1 MPAASQSGT
10 AVKAEAPPDSEPTL
24 TRGTDIVVAPPRLQ
38 GLPATAPTSFNFE
51 DAPVQDVV
59 NVLMRDMLHADF
71 VIHPPISGTV
81 TLATRTDVSGDQAVF
96 LLESALQA
104 NGLQMVRDP
113 RGVYHVGKPEV
124 LKGIGPAVRQMEPGK
139 VLPPGTGA
147 IVVPLQYI
155 GANEM
160 AAILKPMLPPDALLR
175 VDPVRNLLVLG
186 GSRSQAEGWLDLV
199 RTFDVNLLKG
209 MSVGIFPLK
218 YVTTKEVEA
227 ALKLLSAGTGGS
239 AGASA
244 APAQAAPGSVATA
257 LASGGL
263 GASSNSMAA
272 AASSGVNETLPL
284 FGAIRILTVERLNAV
299 MVVTPRAAY
308 LEEAKN
314 WIDSLDKPTNNSGE
328 PQLFVY
334 PVQNGNAKHLASV
347 VGGLFGGTSSGST
360 GNTGVAP
367 GLTSGSAGTTLGNN
381 SSFGN
386 SSGYGG
392 TGGLGSTSSSSLGT
406 NRSTMASANSGANVT
421 GYNLGPNVRLIAD
434 SANNAILVYAS
445 RADFNKIETAL
456 KRLDVPA
463 TQVLIEAT
471 IVEVSLTGNL
481 SYGLQWAFNNGLS
494 NGRTGAGVLTTNST
508 GVISSVA
515 QGFTY
520 TLKNSAGSIQAVL
533 NALASETNVNV
544 LSSPSLMVVDNYTA
558 NIMVGTQQPI
568 SGGSSVTSTGVVT
581 SNVQYKDTG
590 VNLMVTPSVNSGNMV
605 TMEINQNVTDVASVP
620 DEVTKQY
627 PFTQRQVTS
636 KVAVRSGET
645 IVLGGMIRE
654 NKSNSSAG
662 LPILSSLPVVGAL
675 FGAKNVGNSRT
686 ELLVV
691 ITPKV
696 VRSDQEI
703 RDVSDELRDKMRGLS
718 LSNIQLGA
726 GSSSNRVPTTSSVS
740 TLK

>member
-1 MPAASQSGT
+1 M
-10 AVKAEAPPDSEPTL
+10 
-24 TRGTDIVVAPPRLQ
+24 VAPPRLQ
-38 GLPATAPTSFNFE
+38 GLPDTAPTSFNFE

-263 GASSNSMAA
+263 GASTNSMAA
-272 AASSGVNETLPL
+272 AAAASGGVNETLPL

-347 VGGLFGGTSSGST
+347 VGGLFGGTSSGNT

-367 GLTSGSAGTTLGNN
+367 GLTSGSAGTTLG
-381 SSFGN
+381 SSSSLGN
-386 SSGYGG
+386 SSGYGS
-392 TGGLGSTSSSSLGT
+392 TGGLGSTGSSSLGT
-406 NRSTMASANSGANVT
+406 NRSTMGSANSGTNVT

-445 RADFNKIETAL
+445 RADFNKIEAAL

-494 NGRTGAGVLTTNST
+494 NGRTGAGVLTTNSN

-558 NIMVGTQQPI
+558 NILVGTQQPI

-605 TMEINQNVTDVASVP
+605 TMEINQNVTDAATVP
-620 DEVTKQY
+620 DAVTGQY

-718 LSNIQLGA
+718 LSNIQLGS
-726 GSSSNRVPTTSSVS
+726 GSSSNRAPTSSSVS